1 MQCLTEPTTKS
12 VGSCIVPQ
20 HCISTGIQCSTAHIT
35 DQDNERFYQLS
46 HDQTEYSDAEW
57 IHFTGTGYL
66 LRLSA
71 WQYPVLRLKR
81 LGLSK
86 ACRRLILMLSHQ
98 YSITTIYFDAAGDV
112 LPGVEHFDW

>member
-1 MQCLTEPTTKS
+1 MKLMTPPALPLHFMFK
-12 VGSCIVPQ
+12 
-20 HCISTGIQCSTAHIT
+20 GIQCSTAHIT

-46 HDQTEYSDAEW
+46 HDQAEYSDAEW

-71 WQYPVLRLKR
+71 WQYPLLRLKQ

-112 LPGVEHFDW
+112 LPGVEHYDW